1 MIQRIFIS
9 FLLISTIALAQNV
22 PGNSISVRQSGNL
35 EGRHGLDLNIG
46 IYDNTNISSIT
57 SIIGTNTSVLTNSSV
72 GFMGSIGYQYWFK
85 NYLSFRIGAGALVT
99 DVSTK
104 TTAGTEVSSEV
115 ATVAPILTGVNFYP
129 LQISEENTVLPYISL
144 YAGPYIGVYSKS
156 EVGIASVTEETIV
169 ETVVGAKLGGGLDFL
184 IGSLFKLGVN
194 AGYHFMGD
202 YSQPIGSETNYSG
215 PEYSITFG
223 FIF

>member
-57 SIIGTNTSVLTNSSV
+57 SIIGVNTSVLTNSSV

-85 NYLSFRIGAGALVT
+85 KYLSFRIGAGALVT

-104 TTAGTEVSSEV
+104 TTAGTE
-115 ATVAPILTGVNFYP
+115 AYDAAN
-129 LQISEENTVLPYISL
+129 
-144 YAGPYIGVYSKS
+144 
-156 EVGIASVTEETIV
+156 ETIV
-169 ETVVGAKLGGGLDFL
+169 GMGKFGDYWDLIVLAIVITVV
-184 IGSLFKLGVN
+184 ISLLLVVFSLRKV
-194 AGYHFMGD
+194 
-202 YSQPIGSETNYSG
+202 S
-215 PEYSITFG
+215 
-223 FIF
+223 